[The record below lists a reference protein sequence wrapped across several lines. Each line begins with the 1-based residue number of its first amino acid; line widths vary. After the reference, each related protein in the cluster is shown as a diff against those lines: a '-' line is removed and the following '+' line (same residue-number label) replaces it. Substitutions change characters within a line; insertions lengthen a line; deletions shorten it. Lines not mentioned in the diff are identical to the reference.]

1 MMDTRHRIIFSGK
14 IKEGFDPVLVKK
26 LAAFKLK
33 ATPEQ
38 ISRLFSGRRA
48 IIKKNLSLQ
57 RAERYAND
65 LAKVGL
71 IVVIQVES
79 AVAEPCSDSPEAAA
93 TGDDTVRQ
101 AFPDAP
107 PAPFF
112 DSLTTQLN
120 IGALARSRFT
130 ATQ

>member
-1 MMDTRHRIIFSGK
+1 MDTRHRIIFSGK

-65 LAKVGL
+65 LAKIGL

-79 AVAEPCSDSPEAAA
+79 AVVAPCSDIPEAAA
-93 TGDDTVRQ
+93 MGDDASQQ
-101 AFPDAP
+101 AFPGESP
-107 PAPFF
+107 VPFF

-120 IGALARSRFT
+120 IGALTRSRS
-130 ATQ
+130 AAAQ